1 MDFIGSFYFNNKM
14 ISLKFFIY
22 KLLSL
27 LILKLKIKHAR
38 LKQFYD
44 YYIEAI
50 CFAGK
55 NRFQAERRGG

>member
-1 MDFIGSFYFNNKM
+1 LVKSNLPTRICK
-14 ISLKFFIY
+14 L
-22 KLLSL
+22 LLSL

-55 NRFQAERRGG
+55 NRFQPERRGG

>member
-1 MDFIGSFYFNNKM
+1 MLNILATTDHPQI
-14 ISLKFFIY
+14 LL
-22 KLLSL
+22 LLSL

-55 NRFQAERRGG
+55 NRFQPERRGG